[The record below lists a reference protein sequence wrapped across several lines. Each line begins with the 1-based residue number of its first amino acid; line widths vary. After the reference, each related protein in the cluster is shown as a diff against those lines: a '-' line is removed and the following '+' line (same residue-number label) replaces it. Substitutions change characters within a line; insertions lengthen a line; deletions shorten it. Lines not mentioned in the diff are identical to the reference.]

1 MKFYTA
7 VAMAAWA
14 ATASMAAAQDAT
26 IRAAVQESGT
36 VNWELDTI
44 KHYGLDTENGFTLD
58 VQGMAGGDA
67 AQIAFQGG
75 AVDMIVS
82 DWIWVARQR
91 AAGEDFIFIPYS
103 RAVGGMLVPE
113 GSTAQTLEDM
123 KGKKVGIAGGQLDKS
138 WIILRAYAQQEYGFD
153 LAAETEQVFG
163 APPLIMNAGT
173 TGEVDGAINFWHFIA
188 KMKAAGMREL
198 ISVDT
203 AAAALGLDPATPLLG
218 YVMRGDMLR
227 DHPELVAGMA
237 KASIAAKAKLASDPA
252 AWDRLRDRMRVD
264 DDAQFLALQDGFNA
278 GTPASGAVDTAAADK
293 MLQLM
298 ADLGGT
304 ELVGDVTSLP
314 DGLFYT
320 PPAE

>member
-123 KGKKVGIAGGQLDKS
+123 KG
-138 WIILRAYAQQEYGFD
+138 
-153 LAAETEQVFG
+153 
-163 APPLIMNAGT
+163 
-173 TGEVDGAINFWHFIA
+173 
-188 KMKAAGMREL
+188 
-198 ISVDT
+198 
-203 AAAALGLDPATPLLG
+203 
-218 YVMRGDMLR
+218 
-227 DHPELVAGMA
+227 
-237 KASIAAKAKLASDPA
+237 
-252 AWDRLRDRMRVD
+252 
-264 DDAQFLALQDGFNA
+264 
-278 GTPASGAVDTAAADK
+278 
-293 MLQLM
+293 
-298 ADLGGT
+298 
-304 ELVGDVTSLP
+304 
-314 DGLFYT
+314 
-320 PPAE
+320 

>member
-1 MKFYTA
+1 
-7 VAMAAWA
+7 
-14 ATASMAAAQDAT
+14 MAAAQDAT

-44 KHYGLDTENGFTLD
+44 KHYGLDIENGFTLD

-103 RAVGGMLVPE
+103 RTVGGMLVPE
-113 GSTAQTLEDM
+113 GSTARTLEDM

-163 APPLIMNAGT
+163 APPLNITPGT
-173 TGEVDGAINFWHFIA
+173 PGDVDGAINFWHFIA

-252 AWDRLRDRMRVD
+252 AWDRLRGRMRVD

-278 GTPASGAVDTAAADK
+278 GTPAAGAVATAAADK